1 MRPKPP
7 SGTLLAR
14 LDDLPDPG
22 ARASDWEGG
31 AVLLVRRGETVTG
44 WSNLCPHAGLPLALP
59 DGRGLLHKGETLVCP
74 VHGAS
79 FELEG
84 GTCTG
89 GPAAG
94 DRLTP
99 IPLVLDNGEV
109 RAA

>member
-7 SGTLLAR
+7 PGTVLAR

-31 AVLLVRRGETVTG
+31 AVVLIRRGEIVTAF
-44 WSNLCPHAGLPLALP
+44 SNLCPHAGLPLCLP
-59 DGRGLLHKGETLVCP
+59 DGRGLLHQGETLVCP

-79 FELEG
+79 FDVSSG
-84 GTCTG
+84 ACTG

-94 DRLTP
+94 DRLAA
-99 IPLVLDNGEV
+99 IDVEIIGSEI
-109 RAA
+109 RAV

>member
-7 SGTLLAR
+7 PGTVLGR

-22 ARASDWEGG
+22 ARASSWEGG
-31 AVLLVRRGETVTG
+31 AVVLIRLGEAVTAFT
-44 WSNLCPHAGLPLALP
+44 NLCPHAGLPLCLP

-79 FELEG
+79 FDVTSG
-84 GTCTG
+84 DCTG

-94 DRLTP
+94 DQLTA
-99 IPLVLDNGEV
+99 IPVERVGLEI
-109 RAA
+109 RAL

>member
-14 LDDLPDPG
+14 LDDLPAPG

-31 AVLLVRRGETVTG
+31 AVLLVRRGKTVTG

-79 FELEG
+79 FEQEG